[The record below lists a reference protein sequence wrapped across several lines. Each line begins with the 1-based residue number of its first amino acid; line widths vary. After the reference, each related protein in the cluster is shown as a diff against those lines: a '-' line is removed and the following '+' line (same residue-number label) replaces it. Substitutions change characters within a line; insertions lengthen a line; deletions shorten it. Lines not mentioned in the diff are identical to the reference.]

1 MKTLIATLVA
11 LTMIAGTAS
20 AASPTNVAADN
31 SVMEWCNDYR
41 GH

>member
-1 MKTLIATLVA
+1 MKSLIAALVA
-11 LTMIAGTAS
+11 LTMVAGTAN
-20 AASPTNVAADN
+20 AASNTTVAADN

>member
-1 MKTLIATLVA
+1 MKTIFAALVA
-11 LTMIAGTAS
+11 LTMVAGAAN
-20 AASPTNVAADN
+20 AASPTNVTTDN

>member
-1 MKTLIATLVA
+1 MKTILAALAALTLVA
-11 LTMIAGTAS
+11 G
-20 AASPTNVAADN
+20 AANAAAPTNVTSDT